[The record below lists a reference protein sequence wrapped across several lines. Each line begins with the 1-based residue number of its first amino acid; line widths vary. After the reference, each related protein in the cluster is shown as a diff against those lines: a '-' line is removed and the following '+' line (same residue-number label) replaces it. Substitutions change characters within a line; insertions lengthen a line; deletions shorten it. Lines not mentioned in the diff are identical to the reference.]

1 MISTGKRRRLNMD
14 RLLSQSFQTMPSQLM
29 QQSHR
34 ALHQQ
39 KAASDAP
46 QEAHRAAAIARRRS
60 RESVTAE
67 STASV

>member
-34 ALHQQ
+34 I
-39 KAASDAP
+39 STGP
-46 QEAHRAAAIARRRS
+46 QGIEAQL
-60 RESVTAE
+60 
-67 STASV
+67 